1 MACRRMGDMVMNFAL
16 GSFRSPLIV
25 LAVTVW
31 FTAFLLFPAL
41 ATAALSDSLLSSP
54 EASLARE
61 AELATVRQVLENK
74 IAVQKLKDFG
84 MSPDAVSAR
93 LSSMTDEQIH
103 HLASLSDRITAG
115 GDGVGAVIG
124 VLLIIILVILIIK
137 LLDKKIII
145 K

>member
-1 MACRRMGDMVMNFAL
+1 MVMNFAL

>member
-1 MACRRMGDMVMNFAL
+1 MGTRL
-16 GSFRSPLIV
+16 SLKSFKNPLLV
-25 LAVTVW
+25 LSVTLW
-31 FTAFLLFPAL
+31 FTGFLLLPAL

-61 AELATVRQVLENK
+61 AELTKIRQVLENRV
-74 IAVQKLKDFG
+74 AVQKLKDFG
-84 MSPDAVSAR
+84 LSSDEVSAK

-115 GDGVGAVIG
+115 GDGVGTVIG
-124 VLLIIILVILIIK
+124 VLLIIILIIVIIK

>member
-1 MACRRMGDMVMNFAL
+1 MGDMVMNFAL

>member
-1 MACRRMGDMVMNFAL
+1 MGMRFSL
-16 GSFRSPLIV
+16 SGFRNSLLVIS
-25 LAVTVW
+25 VTLW
-31 FTAFLLFPAL
+31 FTGFLLFPAL
-41 ATAALSDSLLSSP
+41 ATAALSDSLLSGP
-54 EASLARE
+54 GASLARE
-61 AELATVRQVLENK
+61 AELAKVRQVLENK

-84 MSPDAVSAR
+84 MSPDEVSAK

-124 VLLIIILVILIIK
+124 VLLIIILVIVIIK

>member
-1 MACRRMGDMVMNFAL
+1 MVMNFAL
-16 GSFRSPLIV
+16 GNFRRPLIV

-31 FTAFLLFPAL
+31 FAGFLLFPAL

-61 AELATVRQVLENK
+61 AELTKIRQFLENK
-74 IAVQKLKDFG
+74 VAVQKLKDFG
-84 MSPDAVSAR
+84 LSSDEVSAK

-115 GDGVGAVIG
+115 GDGVGTVIG
-124 VLLIIILVILIIK
+124 VLVIILLVIVIIK
-137 LLDKKIII
+137 LLDKRIII